1 MLLCN
6 TTTLSIRREKK
17 QLTCCVTYVLHTE
30 RKRERERRVGSH
42 VFHSSF
48 FFSCSYSP
56 SLHLPSFTRSSSWDA
71 WPESLPQLCCKCAPV
86 RSAFSTSPVLFEFLV
101 SPFFF
106 SLSLSLPPKAHTH
119 TQTDRHSIEK
129 LKKAIPFFSRSCYLT
144 CGAYRILIGFFFSS
158 FEFFTLSYLCWD
170 FSAVWTHVWLVGSSS
185 DWNARLYVHLRK
197 WNKKSD
203 FHLAANNR
211 KNCKRF
217 IPQICLF
224 SAHHHG

>member
-42 VFHSSF
+42 VFHSS

-129 LKKAIPFFSRSCYLT
+129 LKKAIPFFLVRVTLRVVLIEFSSVFSFRHLNSSHCHTFVEIFRPFGHT
-144 CGAYRILIGFFFSS
+144 CGSLVHQVIETLDSTSIWENGIKNRI
-158 FEFFTLSYLCWD
+158 FT
-170 FSAVWTHVWLVGSSS
+170 
-185 DWNARLYVHLRK
+185 
-197 WNKKSD
+197 
-203 FHLAANNR
+203 
-211 KNCKRF
+211 
-217 IPQICLF
+217 
-224 SAHHHG
+224 